1 MTYDF
6 AVIDTPLG
14 PAHALVRGDKLCAFQ
29 LATMRVRPAS
39 PLARLDTLGARR
51 STDPAGVATALAAY
65 FRGDLGALDAIDV
78 DPEGTPFQRRVWAA
92 LRTIP
97 HGETTSYGALARAL
111 GMPTASR
118 AVGAANGANP
128 IWIVVPCHRVI
139 GTSGALTGYAGGLDV
154 KRWLLEHE
162 RAACARAHSGEQVPL
177 AFTAMPAAA
186 ASHSDA

>member
-14 PAHALVRGDKLCAFQ
+14 PAHALAHDGKLCALQ
-29 LATMRVRPAS
+29 LATMRFRSSSLLSRMEQLDVR
-39 PLARLDTLGARR
+39 RI
-51 STDPAGVATALAAY
+51 TDPAGVATALAGY
-65 FRGDLGALDAIDV
+65 FRGDLAALDAIEV
-78 DPEGTPFQRRVWAA
+78 DPTGTSFQRRVWAA
-92 LRTIP
+92 LRAIP
-97 HGETTSYGALARAL
+97 HGETTSYGALARQL

-139 GTSGALTGYAGGLDV
+139 GSSGALTGYAGGLDV

-162 RAACARAHSGEQVPL
+162 RAACGQSPHGSQGALRFS
-177 AFTAMPAAA
+177 AMPGGA
-186 ASHSDA
+186 ASQTDA